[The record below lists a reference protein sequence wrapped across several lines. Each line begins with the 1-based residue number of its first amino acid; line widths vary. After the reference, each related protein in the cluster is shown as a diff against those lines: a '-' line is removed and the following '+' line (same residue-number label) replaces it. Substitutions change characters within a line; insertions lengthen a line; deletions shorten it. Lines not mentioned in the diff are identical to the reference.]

1 MKLDRAPNETPPRP
15 AWTAPFRWLARV
27 SEVALLRLDTAA
39 ETDPERA
46 DLWLM
51 LMAGDPEGTWH
62 IWSDAIRRNPSDDTR
77 NS

>member
-1 MKLDRAPNETPPRP
+1 MKVDRAPTDTPPRP

-27 SEVALLRLDTAA
+27 SEVALLRLDTAK

-77 NS
+77 NT